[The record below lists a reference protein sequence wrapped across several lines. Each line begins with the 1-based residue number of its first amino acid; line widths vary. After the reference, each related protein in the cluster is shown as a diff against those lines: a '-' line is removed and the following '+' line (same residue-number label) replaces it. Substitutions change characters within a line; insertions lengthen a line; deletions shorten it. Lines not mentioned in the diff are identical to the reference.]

1 MARVLSGTSWAAR
14 SISFVCSFV
23 SVRIEALEQ
32 VMTAASMLQPGL
44 RDRFLRS
51 VAGRLADVRN
61 PDDHAVRTAI
71 EFVLGCYGV
80 SIPHPVRASLSIAG
94 KVAAR

>member
-1 MARVLSGTSWAAR
+1 MLSLW
-14 SISFVCSFV
+14 
-23 SVRIEALEQ
+23 ALEQ

-51 VAGRLADVRN
+51 VAGRLADVRD

-80 SIPHPVRASLSIAG
+80 SIPASGAG
-94 KVAAR
+94 EFKRSGEGCEPGAE